1 MSRAGGLGAKAMD
14 DEGRS
19 MLYDGC
25 SKSQL
30 GTLFGIDKRDID
42 EKIRDVPPSG
52 ERMGYPIW
60 RIKDVAPYL
69 VPPQGNF
76 EEAIKKM
83 SPKDLPPMLTK
94 EFWQAQ
100 HSRLKFEEDQG
111 DLWRTADVIEK
122 LSVVFKTL
130 RMNLLLVNDQV
141 ERQTQLT
148 EKQRKII
155 QGLIDSTLNQLADS
169 LINAFKDE
177 PARRHDS
184 GWTEPAEADP
194 AEGL

>member
-1 MSRAGGLGAKAMD
+1 MRKPGLGAKAMD
-14 DEGRS
+14 DDGRS

-52 ERMGYPIW
+52 ERMGYPVW

-69 VPPQGNF
+69 VPAQGDF
-76 EEAIKKM
+76 EAAIKKM
-83 SPKDLPPMLTK
+83 SPKDLPALLQK
-94 EFWQAQ
+94 EFWAAQ
-100 HSRLKFEEDQG
+100 HARLKFEEDQG
-111 DLWRTADVIEK
+111 DLWRTADVIER
-122 LSVVFKTL
+122 LSVIFKTL

-141 ERQTQLT
+141 ERQTQLND
-148 EKQRKII
+148 KQREII

-169 LINAFKDE
+169 LVNEFKNE
-177 PARRHDS
+177 PARNHDS
-184 GWTEPAEADP
+184 GWADPRTPDP